1 MGKTSK
7 MTITEAMKEENI
19 RITWGNRWM
28 YFDETAYE
36 WVVCERPYGRK
47 KNKEL
52 FRGLSIEEEKA
63 VKILLQP

>member
-1 MGKTSK
+1 
-7 MTITEAMKEENI
+7 
-19 RITWGNRWM
+19 
-28 YFDETAYE
+28 
-36 WVVCERPYGRK
+36 VVCERPYGRK